1 VEVGSEEPFQNY
13 LKGMAPDLSEKVE
26 AVSSM
31 LKKYS
36 TKSLLEAVL
45 NSFPAIPFTKPT
57 LLK

>member
-1 VEVGSEEPFQNY
+1 
-13 LKGMAPDLSEKVE
+13 MAADLSEKVE

-36 TKSLLEAVL
+36 MNSLLEAVL

-57 LLK
+57 LLKKVGTVKCC